1 MGIAFLGLLRK
12 EIVQFFRDRLILVLI
27 LWLYTIEVVIC
38 TVALSFDVNHLP
50 LAVVDQDRS
59 ALSRSLIQKFSVSET
74 FDLKF
79 QEARVAT
86 ATDHLEK
93 GDAAA
98 VLVIPAGFERDLV
111 AGVGVQLQFLQDGT
125 NSNIAANAVNDALQI
140 VQRQESEVLT
150 PTGKTRG
157 AVPLV
162 RIWYN
167 PELTTSSFMVL
178 SMIALA
184 GMMVGV
190 IHPAASIVREKE
202 RGTIEQLLVTPISTL
217 ELFLAKITPTLI
229 MGVLSIFP
237 SLVIVRAFDVPL
249 QGSLVLFL
257 VLTAIFLLS
266 AIALGV
272 FIAAYSRTLQQALL
286 LSFFGLFPVMFL
298 SGSLTPV
305 EAMPEFL
312 QSLSL
317 LSPLRYYMDI
327 VIGIFLKGAG
337 LEVLWDEALAM
348 LAIGAPLFLLSL
360 RIFRRR
366 VR

>member
-1 MGIAFLGLLRK
+1 MGIALVGLLRK

-38 TVALSFDVNHLP
+38 TVALSFDVSHLP
-50 LAVVDQDRS
+50 LAVVDEDRS
-59 ALSRSLIQKFSVSET
+59 VLSRSLIQRFSVSET
-74 FDLKF
+74 FNLKF
-79 QEARVAT
+79 QETRVAT
-86 ATDHLEK
+86 ATEYLEK

-98 VLVIPAGFERDLV
+98 VLVIPAGFERDLL
-111 AGVGVQLQFLQDGT
+111 AGVAVELQFLQDGT
-125 NSNIAANAVNDALQI
+125 NSNIAANAVNDALRI
-140 VQRQESEVLT
+140 VQRQEQEVLASAA
-150 PTGKTRG
+150 GKQG
-157 AVPLV
+157 AVPV
-162 RIWYN
+162 IRIWYN
-167 PELTTSSFMVL
+167 PQLGTASFMVL

-237 SLVIVRAFDVPL
+237 SLLIVRVFNVPL
-249 QGSLVLFL
+249 QGSLMLFL

-272 FIAAYSRTLQQALL
+272 LIAAYSRTLQQALL
-286 LSFFGLFPVMFL
+286 LSFFGLFPLMFL
-298 SGSLTPV
+298 SGNLTPV
-305 EAMPEFL
+305 EAMPRFL
-312 QSLSL
+312 QYLSL

-327 VIGIFLKGAG
+327 IIGIFLKGAG
-337 LEVLWDEALAM
+337 LAVLWDEALA
-348 LAIGAPLFLLSL
+348 LVVIGIPLFLSSL
-360 RIFRRR
+360 WVFRRR
-366 VR
+366 VQ

>member
-1 MGIAFLGLLRK
+1 MLTP
-12 EIVQFFRDRLILVLI
+12 QILMAI
-27 LWLYTIEVVIC
+27 
-38 TVALSFDVNHLP
+38 
-50 LAVVDQDRS
+50 
-59 ALSRSLIQKFSVSET
+59 
-74 FDLKF
+74 
-79 QEARVAT
+79 RVA
-86 ATDHLEK
+86 ALL
-93 GDAAA
+93 AAGWLMSPV
-98 VLVIPAGFERDLV
+98 VLAQPEP
-111 AGVGVQLQFLQDGT
+111 
-125 NSNIAANAVNDALQI
+125 
-140 VQRQESEVLT
+140 LT
-150 PTGKTRG
+150 
-157 AVPLV
+157 L
-162 RIWYN
+162 
-167 PELTTSSFMVL
+167 
-178 SMIALA
+178 
-184 GMMVGV
+184 

-217 ELFLAKITPTLI
+217 ELFLAKITPALI

>member
-1 MGIAFLGLLRK
+1 MGITFLGLLRK

-38 TVALSFDVNHLP
+38 TVALSFDVSHLP

-59 ALSRSLIQKFSVSET
+59 ALSRSLIHKFSESET

-79 QEARVAT
+79 QETRVAT
-86 ATDHLEK
+86 ATDLLEK
-93 GDAAA
+93 GDATA
-98 VLVIPAGFERDLV
+98 VLVIPTGFERNLI

-125 NSNIAANAVNDALQI
+125 NSNIAANAINDALQI
-140 VQRQESEVLT
+140 VQRHERELLP
-150 PTGKTRG
+150 PTVEPQG
-157 AVPLV
+157 ATSLI

-167 PELTTSSFMVL
+167 PQLTTARFMVL

-229 MGVLSIFP
+229 IGLLSIFP
-237 SLVIVRAFDVPL
+237 SLVIVRAFGVPFE
-249 QGSLVLFL
+249 GSLILFL
-257 VLTAIFLLS
+257 AMTAIFLLS

-286 LSFFGLFPVMFL
+286 LSFFGLFPLMFL

-337 LEVLWDEALAM
+337 LAVLWDEALAM
-348 LAIGAPLFLLSL
+348 LVIGVPLFLLSL
-360 RIFRRR
+360 WVFRRR
-366 VR
+366 IQ

>member
-1 MGIAFLGLLRK
+1 
-12 EIVQFFRDRLILVLI
+12 
-27 LWLYTIEVVIC
+27 
-38 TVALSFDVNHLP
+38 
-50 LAVVDQDRS
+50 
-59 ALSRSLIQKFSVSET
+59 
-74 FDLKF
+74 
-79 QEARVAT
+79 
-86 ATDHLEK
+86 
-93 GDAAA
+93 
-98 VLVIPAGFERDLV
+98 
-111 AGVGVQLQFLQDGT
+111 
-125 NSNIAANAVNDALQI
+125 
-140 VQRQESEVLT
+140 
-150 PTGKTRG
+150 
-157 AVPLV
+157 
-162 RIWYN
+162 
-167 PELTTSSFMVL
+167 MVL